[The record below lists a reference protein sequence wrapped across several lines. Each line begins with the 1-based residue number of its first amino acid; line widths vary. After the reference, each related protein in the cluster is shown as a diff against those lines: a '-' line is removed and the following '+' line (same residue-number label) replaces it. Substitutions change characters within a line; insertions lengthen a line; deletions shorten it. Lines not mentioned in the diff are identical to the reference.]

1 MARLGDLVG
10 RLITGGGGSGVAL
23 GQAKVFA
30 REGMKVVIAD
40 IRQDHLDEAMS
51 YFRQK
56 NASVHAIKLDITD
69 RAAFA
74 RAADEAEKVF
84 GPVQLLCNTAG
95 VFHAGPIEKAT
106 YEDWDWQLGV
116 NLGGMIN
123 GIQTFVP
130 RMIAQGQGGHIVNTA
145 SMSAF
150 VTVPTCAIYT
160 TSKFAV
166 RGLSESLHVELDKYN
181 IGVSVLCPGT
191 VNTNIHESLLTRPA
205 RLANSGWHGP
215 DPEVFKMLKA
225 VIEPGLDPVTLAE
238 HVLKAVR
245 DNDFYILPYPEF
257 ASMLEENHK
266 RVMRAI
272 AKPDD
277 DPEMAKR
284 LAAGSAPGSRDN
296 RRQNNGSGPHG

>member
-1 MARLGDLVG
+1 MKDLEGKVAF
-10 RLITGGGGSGVAL
+10 ITGGGSGVGL

-51 YFRQK
+51 HFRQS
-56 NASVHAIKLDITD
+56 NAPVHAIKLDITD

-95 VFHAGPIEKAT
+95 VFQAGPIEKAT

-130 RMIAQGQGGHIVNTA
+130 RMVAYGKGGHIVNTA
-145 SMSAF
+145 SMSGFIA
-150 VTVPTCAIYT
+150 VPTCAIYT

-166 RGLSESLHVELDKYN
+166 RGLSESLRIELDKYD
-181 IGVSVLCPGT
+181 IGVSVLCPGA
-191 VNTNIHESLLTRPA
+191 VNTNIHESVLTRPA
-205 RLANSGWHGP
+205 HLARTGWHGP
-215 DPEVFKMLKA
+215 DLEVFKRLKA
-225 VIEPGLDPVTLAE
+225 VIAPGLDPVKLAE

-245 DNDFYILPYPEF
+245 NNELYILPYPEF
-257 ASMLEENHK
+257 RSALEEIHEK
-266 RVMRAI
+266 VMSAL
-272 AKPDD
+272 AKPED
-277 DPEMAKR
+277 DPEMQKR
-284 LAAGSAPGSRDN
+284 IAAGSAPGSRLN
-296 RRQNNGSGPHG
+296 MPQRGGTGAHG